1 MNQELNKILTETSFS
16 QFERNKQ
23 EATRTMQPRKAH
35 RRFVSLTVQA
45 QYSRL

>member
-1 MNQELNKILTETSFS
+1 MNQELSKILTETSYS
-16 QFERNKQ
+16 QFERNNLK
-23 EATRTMQPRKAH
+23 TMRTVQPRKAD